1 MSEKIYPAIAIAG
14 VGQSRVINT
23 ENNKRVWPIDFD
35 AKALV
40 KKIVFPFIFSVIS
53 RKDSGISDAVYKEF
67 SRQIEGLRLDED
79 GNEMHKLKVERYENS
94 FKECTQEERKYIKRM
109 LPVDKIAA
117 EIGEE
122 NFYFFTYNSFG
133 NIEKV
138 IDELDEFIDNVMKK
152 RNVDKVNLV
161 PVSLGG
167 TVSTAYLDKYADKN
181 NINKVVGVVPAYDGS
196 SLVIGLI
203 EGDFSK
209 YEEDIIPKELAK
221 LTSLLTEQTR
231 KNIIDS
237 VFRALR
243 DVVIYRTSVGW
254 GAVPHEEYERLSSA
268 YKMSEKL
275 RKICDGNFKIRN
287 DFPAFIEKN
296 QQKGVEFFSLCGYG
310 LPMEK
315 VFRRDNRHS
324 DGIVDTA
331 SCTMGATCPD
341 LEKKVDVSTSA
352 IKDRVWLYKGMEHE
366 GAAKTD
372 HLLRLCGLLLKN
384 DDIKSVHDDE
394 NFKQFN

>member
-40 KKIVFPFIFSVIS
+40 KKIVFPFIFSVVS

-268 YKMSEKL
+268 HKMSEKQ

-287 DFPAFIEKN
+287 DFSAFIEKN
-296 QQKGVEFFSLCGYG
+296 QQRGVEFFSLCGYG

-315 VFRRDNRHS
+315 VFRLDNRHS

-341 LEKKVDVSTSA
+341 LEKEVDVSTSA

-366 GAAKTD
+366 GAAKTE

>member
-23 ENNKRVWPIDFD
+23 ENGKRVWPIDFD

-40 KKIVFPFIFSVIS
+40 KKIVFPFILSVIG
-53 RKDSGISDAVYKEF
+53 RKDCGISKAVYNEF

-79 GNEMHKLKVERYENS
+79 GNEVHNLNVERYENS
-94 FKECTQEERKYIKRM
+94 FAECTEEERKYIKRM
-109 LPVDKIAA
+109 LPVDKIAM

-138 IDELDEFIDNVMKK
+138 IGELDEYISNVMKS

-167 TVSTAYLDKYADKN
+167 TVSTAYLNKYADKN
-181 NINKVVGVVPAYDGS
+181 NINRVVGVVPAYDGS
-196 SLVIGLI
+196 SLVLGLI

-209 YEEDIIPKELAK
+209 YEEDIIPKELTK
-221 LTSLLTEQTR
+221 LTSILTPATR

-243 DVVIYRTSVGW
+243 DVVLYRSSVGW
-254 GAVPHEEYERLSSA
+254 GAVPHEEYERLSSEH
-268 YKMSEKL
+268 KMSEKL
-275 RKICDGNFKIRN
+275 RKICDGNFKVRN

-296 QQKGVEFFSLCGYG
+296 QKNGVEFFSLCGYG

-315 VFRRDNRHS
+315 LFRLDNRHS

-331 SCTMGATCPD
+331 SCTMGATCTD
-341 LEKKVDVSTSA
+341 LEKEVDISTSA

-372 HLLRLCGLLLKN
+372 HLLKLCGLLLKN
-384 DDIKSVHDDE
+384 DHIKSVYDDE